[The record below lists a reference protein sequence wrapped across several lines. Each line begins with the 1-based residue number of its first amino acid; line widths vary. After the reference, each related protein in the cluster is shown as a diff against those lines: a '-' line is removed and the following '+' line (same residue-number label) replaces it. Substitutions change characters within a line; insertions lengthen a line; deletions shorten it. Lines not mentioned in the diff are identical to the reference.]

1 MTVACSRTASSAIF
15 AFSPASIR
23 RLVFFVI
30 VRSVY
35 QTEPPFSNLT
45 SGPKNGVHFMVRW
58 FKLDEPAPSR
68 IATRLTED
76 SSTLPTAYTRAPSRK
91 AVAA

>member
-1 MTVACSRTASSAIF
+1 MDLVALRKAVTVACSRNASIAIF

-35 QTEPPFSNLT
+35 QTERLFSNLT
-45 SGPKNGVHFMVRW
+45 SGPKNGVHFSLRVVQPRCFRRW
-58 FKLDEPAPSR
+58 
-68 IATRLTED
+68 
-76 SSTLPTAYTRAPSRK
+76 RAGTKTTP
-91 AVAA
+91 